1 MKSPQCNTEASAHY
15 DCCAVVAAESS
26 DLCVV
31 ASSSSF
37 PVRETKPF
45 NNVESCLLQ
54 EEICGGGGFTPR
66 PTWIFSKSAFFS
78 SSFVVFMPA
87 WLDFLCLKDLN
98 TTAETFGDFIAEQA
112 RQMFLAYYFFSTAS
126 SFFCLLSLLLCILD
140 IHNSLHH
147 FNGFTLY

>member
-1 MKSPQCNTEASAHY
+1 MASAHY
-15 DCCAVVAAESS
+15 DCGAVVVGESS
-26 DLCVV
+26 DLSVV

-66 PTWIFSKSAFFS
+66 PTWIFSKSMC
-78 SSFVVFMPA
+78 SFLLLFVLFMLA

-112 RQMFLAYYFFSTAS
+112 LQMFLTYCFFSTAS
-126 SFFCLLSLLLCILD
+126 SFFCLPSLLLCILD